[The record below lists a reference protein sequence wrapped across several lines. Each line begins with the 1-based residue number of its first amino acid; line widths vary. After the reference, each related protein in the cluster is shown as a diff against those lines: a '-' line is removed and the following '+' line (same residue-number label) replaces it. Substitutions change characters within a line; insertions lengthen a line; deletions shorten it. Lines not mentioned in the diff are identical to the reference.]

1 MKFFFKVC
9 RFFYSV
15 TFYLFS
21 SCLICGRTPGIDN
34 QNDSMVDIFSEISI
48 PGLLK
53 ILFHFTKNRLMD
65 LYGLDIING

>member
-1 MKFFFKVC
+1 MKFFKVC
-9 RFFYSV
+9 RFFYSA

-48 PGLLK
+48 PGLLIFDFPFHK
-53 ILFHFTKNRLMD
+53 IATRGYIKLGHNKCS
-65 LYGLDIING
+65 